1 MKYLIDVNVPDAVF
15 QGEQFSFVKNLDP
28 EWSDRQIWEYAIQHD
43 FVIVTKDTDFFH
55 WSMAF
60 TSPPKVVH
68 LKVGNMRLKVFFT
81 WIDKNWSQIETLI
94 AKHQLVIAYPD
105 KLEIVR

>member
-28 EWSDRQIWEYAIQHD
+28 EWSDRKIWEHG

-55 WSMAF
+55 WS
-60 TSPPKVVH
+60 
-68 LKVGNMRLKVFFT
+68 
-81 WIDKNWSQIETLI
+81 
-94 AKHQLVIAYPD
+94 
-105 KLEIVR
+105 